1 MRVLITAS
9 TFSHIVSFH
18 LPYVRRFRELGWEV
32 HIACGGAPRDIPGAD
47 RLVQLPLEKKLTAP
61 GNLRASAIL
70 RRLMRENAYDLVLT
84 HTSLAAFFTR
94 FAELGLHQHPPT
106 VNVVHGY
113 LFDDNT
119 PPLKAALLRSA
130 EHLTAPVT
138 DLLLTMN
145 RYDYDWAVSH
155 HAGKMVHMIPGIG
168 VPDLSADSSVTG
180 HEGFVLIYPAEFS
193 ERKNQSMLI
202 RAMQLLPDCVKL
214 VLPGSGALLDECR
227 ELSEHL
233 GVSKRVYFPG
243 HVDNVR
249 ELLCSSDAAVTA
261 SRSEGLPFNVMEAMQ
276 CALPVIASDVKGNTD
291 LVQDGVTGLL
301 FPFNDEATFAR
312 CVKRLM
318 EDRATAAQMGQN
330 GRAAVG
336 KYELDNV
343 LDMVMAEYLTLSGA
357 DGYGDTQ

>member
-1 MRVLITAS
+1 MKVLITAS

-168 VPDLSADSSVTG
+168 VPDLSADSSVTE

-249 ELLCSSDAAVTA
+249 ELLCSSDVAVTA

-301 FPFNDEATFAR
+301 FPFNDEAVFAR

>member
-18 LPYVRRFRELGWEV
+18 LPYIRRFKELGWEV
-32 HIACGGAPRDIPGAD
+32 HIACGIAPRDIPGAD
-47 RLVQLPLEKKLTAP
+47 RIIQLPLEKKLAAP
-61 GNLRASAIL
+61 ANLRASAIL
-70 RRLMRENAYDLVLT
+70 RQLMRENAYDLVLT

-168 VPDLSADSSVTG
+168 VPDLSADSSVTE

-301 FPFNDEATFAR
+301 FPFNDEAVFAQ

>member
-9 TFSHIVSFH
+9 SFAHIVSFH

-32 HIACGGAPRDIPGAD
+32 HLACGGALRDIPDAD
-47 RLVQLPLEKKLTAP
+47 RMIRLPLEKKLAAP

-70 RRLMRENAYDLVLT
+70 RQLMRENEYDLVLM

-94 FAELGLHQHPPT
+94 FAELGLHRHPPT

-119 PPLKAALLRSA
+119 PPAKAALLKAA
-130 EHLTAPVT
+130 EYITAPVT

-155 HAGKMVHMIPGIG
+155 HAGKAVRMIPGMG
-168 VPDLSADSSVTG
+168 VPSQAMDNSKPE
-180 HEGFVLIYPAEFS
+180 HEDFVLIYPAEFS
-193 ERKNQSMLI
+193 ARKNQAMLI
-202 RAMQLLPDCVKL
+202 RAMPLLPECVKL
-214 VLPGSGALLDECR
+214 VLPGSGALLESCR
-227 ELSEHL
+227 ELSKAL
-233 GVSKRVYFPG
+233 GVNNRVYFPG
-243 HVDNVR
+243 QVDNVR
-249 ELLCSSDAAVTA
+249 QLLSSSDAAVTA

-276 CALPVIASDVKGNTD
+276 CALPVIASDVKGNAD

-301 FPFNDEATFAR
+301 FPFDDEAAVAK
-312 CVKRLM
+312 CVLRLM
-318 EDRATAAQMGQN
+318 EDREAAKLMGQN
-330 GRAAVG
+330 GRTDVK

-343 LDMVMAEYLTLSGA
+343 LGTVMAEYLSLSGA

>member
-1 MRVLITAS
+1 M
-9 TFSHIVSFH
+9 
-18 LPYVRRFRELGWEV
+18 
-32 HIACGGAPRDIPGAD
+32 
-47 RLVQLPLEKKLTAP
+47 
-61 GNLRASAIL
+61 
-70 RRLMRENAYDLVLT
+70 
-84 HTSLAAFFTR
+84 
-94 FAELGLHQHPPT
+94 
-106 VNVVHGY
+106 NVVHGY

-261 SRSEGLPFNVMEAMQ
+261 SRSEGLPFIVMEAMQ

-301 FPFNDEATFAR
+301 FPFNDEAVFAQ

-343 LDMVMAEYLTLSGA
+343 LDMVMAEYLSLSGA
-357 DGYGDTQ
+357 YGYGDTQ

>member
-18 LPYVRRFRELGWEV
+18 LPYVRRFKELGWEV
-32 HIACGGAPRDIPGAD
+32 HIACGGALRDIPGAD
-47 RLVQLPLEKKLTAP
+47 RIIQLPLEKKLAAP
-61 GNLRASAIL
+61 GNLRARAIL
-70 RRLMRENAYDLVLT
+70 RRLMREKAYDLVLT

-94 FAELGLHQHPPT
+94 FAELGLRRHPPT

-113 LFDDNT
+113 LFDGST
-119 PPLKAALLRSA
+119 PPLKAALLKAA
-130 EHLTAPVT
+130 EYITAPVT

-155 HAGKMVHMIPGIG
+155 HAGKTVRMIPGMG
-168 VPDLSADSSVTG
+168 VPDISAAISRPEHD
-180 HEGFVLIYPAEFS
+180 GFVLIYPAEFS
-193 ERKNQSMLI
+193 ERKNQAMLI
-202 RAMQLLPDCVKL
+202 RAMPLLPDCVKL
-214 VLPGSGALLDECR
+214 VLPGCGALLESCR
-227 ELSEHL
+227 ELSETL
-233 GVSKRVYFPG
+233 SVNNRVYFPG

-249 ELLCSSDAAVTA
+249 QLLCSADAAVTA

-276 CALPVIASDVKGNTD
+276 CALPVIASDVKGNAD

-301 FPFNDEATFAR
+301 FPFDDEASFVQ

-318 EDRATAAQMGQN
+318 EDRRTAAQMGQT

-343 LDMVMAEYLTLSGA
+343 LGTVMAEYLSLSVA

>member
-1 MRVLITAS
+1 MKVLITAS

-47 RLVQLPLEKKLTAP
+47 RLVQLTLEKKLTAP

-168 VPDLSADSSVTG
+168 VPDLSADISVTG

-193 ERKNQSMLI
+193 ERKTQSMLI

-301 FPFNDEATFAR
+301 FPFNDEAVFAQ

>member
-1 MRVLITAS
+1 MKVLITAS

-32 HIACGGAPRDIPGAD
+32 HVACGGAPRDIPGAD
-47 RLVQLPLEKKLTAP
+47 RLIQLPLEKKLAAP

-94 FAELGLHQHPPT
+94 FAELGLRRHPPT
-106 VNVVHGY
+106 VNIVHGY
-113 LFDDNT
+113 LFDDST
-119 PPLKAALLRSA
+119 PPAKAALLRSA

-155 HAGKMVHMIPGIG
+155 RAGKTVRMIPGMG
-168 VPDLSADSSVTG
+168 VPCVTTDDSRSE

-193 ERKNQSMLI
+193 ERKNQAMLI
-202 RAMQLLPDCVKL
+202 RAMRLLPESVKL
-214 VLPGSGALLDECR
+214 VLPGRGALLDECR
-227 ELSEHL
+227 ELSEDL
-233 GVSKRVYFPG
+233 SVNKRVYFPG

-249 ELLCSSDAAVTA
+249 ELLRSADAAVTA

-276 CALPVIASDVKGNTD
+276 CALPIIASDVKGNAD

-301 FPFNDEATFAR
+301 FPFNDEAAFAK

-318 EDRATAAQMGQN
+318 EDRETAVQMGQN

-343 LDMVMAEYLTLSGA
+343 LDTVMAEYLSLSGA
-357 DGYGDTQ
+357 YGYGDTQ

>member
-9 TFSHIVSFH
+9 TFSHIMSFH
-18 LPYVRRFRELGWEV
+18 LPYVRRFKELGWEV

-47 RLVQLPLEKKLTAP
+47 RIIQLPLEKKLAAP

-70 RRLMRENAYDLVLT
+70 RRLMRENAYDLVLM

-94 FAELGLHQHPPT
+94 FAELGLHRRPPT

-119 PPLKAALLRSA
+119 PPLKSVLLRDA
-130 EHLTAPVT
+130 EYITAPVT

-155 HAGKMVHMIPGIG
+155 HAGKTVHMIPGMG
-168 VPDLSADSSVTG
+168 VPDISADVSRPE
-180 HEGFVLIYPAEFS
+180 HEEFVLIYPAEFS
-193 ERKNQSMLI
+193 GRKNQAMLI
-202 RAMQLLPDCVKL
+202 RAMPLLPERVKL

-249 ELLCSSDAAVTA
+249 ELLSSSDAAVTA

-276 CALPVIASDVKGNTD
+276 CALPVIASNVKGNTD
-291 LVQDGVTGLL
+291 LVQYGVTGLL
-301 FPFNDEATFAR
+301 FPFNDEAAFAR

>member
-18 LPYVRRFRELGWEV
+18 LPYVRRFKELGWEV
-32 HIACGGAPRDIPGAD
+32 HIACGGAPRDIPEAD
-47 RLVQLPLEKKLTAP
+47 RMIQLPLEKKLAAP

-94 FAELGLHQHPPT
+94 FAELGLRRHPPT

-113 LFDDNT
+113 LFDGST
-119 PPLKAALLRSA
+119 PPLKAALLKAA
-130 EHLTAPVT
+130 EYITAPVT

-155 HAGKMVHMIPGIG
+155 HAGKPVRMIPGMG
-168 VPDLSADSSVTG
+168 VPDISAAISRPEHD
-180 HEGFVLIYPAEFS
+180 GFVLIYPAEFS
-193 ERKNQSMLI
+193 ERKNQAMLI
-202 RAMQLLPDCVKL
+202 RAMPLLPESIKL
-214 VLPGSGALLDECR
+214 MLPGSGALLESCR

-249 ELLCSSDAAVTA
+249 ELLWSSDAAVTA

-276 CALPVIASDVKGNTD
+276 CALPVIASDVKGNAD

-301 FPFNDEATFAR
+301 FPFNDEAAFAQ
-312 CVKRLM
+312 CVKRLT
-318 EDRATAAQMGQN
+318 EDREAAVRMGQN

-343 LDMVMAEYLTLSGA
+343 LGTVMTEYLSLSGA
-357 DGYGDTQ
+357 DGYGDLQ

>member
-1 MRVLITAS
+1 MKVLITAS

-168 VPDLSADSSVTG
+168 VPDLSADISVTG

-249 ELLCSSDAAVTA
+249 ELLCSSDVAVTA

-301 FPFNDEATFAR
+301 FPFNDEAVFAR

-318 EDRATAAQMGQN
+318 EERATAAQMGQN

>member
-1 MRVLITAS
+1 MKVLITAS

-168 VPDLSADSSVTG
+168 VPDLSADSSVTE

-357 DGYGDTQ
+357 DGYGDMQ

>member
-18 LPYVRRFRELGWEV
+18 LPYVRRFKELGWEV
-32 HIACGGAPRDIPGAD
+32 HIACGGALRDIPGAD
-47 RLVQLPLEKKLTAP
+47 RIIQLPLEKKLAAP

-70 RRLMRENAYDLVLT
+70 RQLMRENAYDLVLT

-94 FAELGLHQHPPT
+94 LAELGLRRRPPT

-119 PPLKAALLRSA
+119 PPLKAALLKAA
-130 EHLTAPVT
+130 EYITAPVT

-145 RYDYDWAVSH
+145 RYDYDWALSH
-155 HAGKMVHMIPGIG
+155 HAGKAVRAVPGMG
-168 VPDLSADSSVTG
+168 VPGVSHDGSRPEHD
-180 HEGFVLIYPAEFS
+180 GFVLIYPAEFS
-193 ERKNQSMLI
+193 ERKNQAMLI
-202 RAMQLLPDCVKL
+202 RAMPLLPESVKL
-214 VLPGSGALLDECR
+214 VLPGRGALLESCR

-249 ELLCSSDAAVTA
+249 QLLCSADAAVTA

-276 CALPVIASDVKGNTD
+276 CALPVIASDVKGNAD
-291 LVQDGVTGLL
+291 LVRDGVTGLL
-301 FPFNDEATFAR
+301 FPFNDEAAFAQ
-312 CVKRLM
+312 CVKRLT
-318 EDRATAAQMGQN
+318 EDREAAVRMGQN

-343 LDMVMAEYLTLSGA
+343 LGTVMTEYLSLSEA

>member
-9 TFSHIVSFH
+9 SFAHIVSFH

-32 HIACGGAPRDIPGAD
+32 HLACGGALRDIPDVD
-47 RLVQLPLEKKLTAP
+47 RMIQLPLEKKLAAP

-70 RRLMRENAYDLVLT
+70 RRLMRENEYDLVLM
-84 HTSLAAFFTR
+84 HTSLAASFTR
-94 FAELGLHQHPPT
+94 FAELGLHRHPPT

-119 PPLKAALLRSA
+119 PPAKAALLKAA
-130 EHLTAPVT
+130 EYITAPVT

-155 HAGKMVHMIPGIG
+155 HAGKTVRMIPGMG
-168 VPDLSADSSVTG
+168 VPDISAAISRPAHD
-180 HEGFVLIYPAEFS
+180 GFVLIYPAEFS
-193 ERKNQSMLI
+193 ERKNQAMLI
-202 RAMQLLPDCVKL
+202 RAMPLLPDCVKL
-214 VLPGSGALLDECR
+214 VLPGCGALLESCR
-227 ELSEHL
+227 ELSETL
-233 GVSKRVYFPG
+233 SVNNRVYFPG
-243 HVDNVR
+243 HVNNVR
-249 ELLCSSDAAVTA
+249 QLLCSADAAVTA

-276 CALPVIASDVKGNTD
+276 CALPVIASDVKGNAD

-301 FPFNDEATFAR
+301 FPFNDEAAFAR

-318 EDRATAAQMGQN
+318 EDRGAAAQMGQN

-336 KYELDNV
+336 KYELDSV
-343 LDMVMAEYLTLSGA
+343 LDTVMAEYLSLSGA

>member
-1 MRVLITAS
+1 MKVLITAS

-168 VPDLSADSSVTG
+168 VPDLSADSSVTE

-357 DGYGDTQ
+357 DGYEDTQ